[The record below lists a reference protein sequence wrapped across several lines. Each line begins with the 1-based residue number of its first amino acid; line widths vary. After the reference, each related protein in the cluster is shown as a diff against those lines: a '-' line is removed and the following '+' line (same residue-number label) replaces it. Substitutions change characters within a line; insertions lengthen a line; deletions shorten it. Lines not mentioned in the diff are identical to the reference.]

1 MGATT
6 PSECAAELPQAG
18 NWQGD
23 EHFEWRGRPADAER
37 WTMCHIRHRDS
48 GLSAQSNAAQI
59 EQALAKFSDD
69 VLFQRFDHWQ
79 FGWVDAVVVRVFDP
93 DDQHAEAYA
102 VLCDLLLRLKDR
114 PVLDE
119 TDYSNRVYEATTE
132 NIREAVRV
140 HPQVMIDRLPGDFPA
155 LMFDWLWN
163 HNDRAVQ
170 NMDDQGGHPNDEQ
183 VAECVGALWPRAL
196 NDSG

>member
-37 WTMCHIRHRDS
+37 WTLCHTRHRDS
-48 GLSAQSNAAQI
+48 GLSAQSNATQI
-59 EQALAKFSDD
+59 EEALAEFDDD

-79 FGWVDAVVVRVFDP
+79 FGWVDAVVVRVFGP
-93 DDQHAEAYA
+93 NGEHTEAYA
-102 VLCDLLLRLKDR
+102 ALCDLLLRLKDQ

-119 TDYSNRVYEATTE
+119 TDHSKRVYEATTE
-132 NIREAVRV
+132 NIRETTRL
-140 HPQVMIDRLPGDFPA
+140 HPDVATERLPDDFPA
-155 LMFDWLWN
+155 LMFNWFWN
-163 HNDRAVQ
+163 HNDRAVE
-170 NMDDQGGHPNDEQ
+170 NTDDQGGYPNDAQ
-183 VAECVGALWPRAL
+183 VADCVRALWPQAL
-196 NDSG
+196 QEGR

>member
-37 WTMCHIRHRDS
+37 WTLCHIRHRDS
-48 GLSAQSNAAQI
+48 ILSAQSNAATV
-59 EQALAKFSDD
+59 EQAMAGFGND

-79 FGWVDAVVVRVFDP
+79 FGWVDAVVVRVFGPGDE
-93 DDQHAEAYA
+93 QTEAYA
-102 VLCDLLLRLKDR
+102 ALCELLLRLKDR

-119 TDYSNRVYEATTE
+119 TDYSKRVYEATTE
-132 NIREAVRV
+132 NIREAVHL
-140 HPQVMIDRLPGDFPA
+140 HPGVVIDRLPDDFPA
-155 LMFDWLWN
+155 LMFDWFWN
-163 HNDRAVQ
+163 HDDRAVE
-170 NMDDQGGHPNDEQ
+170 NTDDQGGYPNDDQ
-183 VAECVGALWPRAL
+183 VTQCVRVLWPVAL
-196 NDSG
+196 NETR